1 MFSSKRIIIVITFFV
16 LFSAIILLAPKA
28 YTQEP
33 IVATGVIQANEW
45 DEEGQ
50 VFAAL
55 LVVVNESEDEEGEI
69 STYTEEYQ
77 IYDDEIGQQLFEL
90 DGTTV
95 EVHGTLMEE
104 EDGTVIIEVKSFKI
118 IQEENT
124 EQND

>member
-1 MFSSKRIIIVITFFV
+1 
-16 LFSAIILLAPKA
+16 
-28 YTQEP
+28 
-33 IVATGVIQANEW
+33 
-45 DEEGQ
+45 
-50 VFAAL
+50 
-55 LVVVNESEDEEGEI
+55 VNESEDEEGEI